1 MIELIKAIAEEV
13 AVIFELS
20 FKHKVYLAYYIVSF
34 TLVGMTAYAD
44 SFWGPILLIVN
55 FVNATRVAHLIDFRT
70 QKNNNKL

>member
-1 MIELIKAIAEEV
+1 MIELIKSIAEEV

-44 SFWGPILLIVN
+44 SFWGPILLLVN
-55 FVNATRVAHLIDFRT
+55 FANATRVAHLIDFRPQEET
-70 QKNNNKL
+70 EEQ